1 MKLIKFILI
10 IILAHFTFFGLTA
23 QDTTLS
29 NDAAQTVADTSKNI
43 VESSQQLLKDTVDQ
57 LKSPPV
63 ENLISFSNIF
73 WSLVLILIAYVLIWI
88 ITRLLN
94 RMAESSTRYRIS
106 IKRTIPIVKIVG
118 WILVIYII
126 MEGIINP
133 PLATIIAFFTSIGV
147 AIAISAQDMLK
158 NFFGGFVILFDRP
171 FQLGDKIESGNHY
184 GEVIKIGLQSTRIVT
199 ADDSTVT
206 IPNSEVINQY
216 VSNSN
221 SGEANCQVVAEFYL
235 PEDIEIDKVRKI
247 ALEAARVSKYVFLN
261 KPIMVT
267 FSHEAKEHRTYLK
280 MRLKAYVSDIRF
292 EFAFKSDMTEIVIRE
307 LFKAG
312 ILSKPEKSDP

>member
-1 MKLIKFILI
+1 
-10 IILAHFTFFGLTA
+10 
-23 QDTTLS
+23 
-29 NDAAQTVADTSKNI
+29 
-43 VESSQQLLKDTVDQ
+43 
-57 LKSPPV
+57 
-63 ENLISFSNIF
+63 
-73 WSLVLILIAYVLIWI
+73 
-88 ITRLLN
+88 
-94 RMAESSTRYRIS
+94 MAERSTRYRIS
-106 IKRTIPIVKIVG
+106 IKRTIPPIVKIVG

-221 SGEANCQVVAEFYL
+221 SGEANCQVVGRIL
-235 PEDIEIDKVRKI
+235 P
-247 ALEAARVSKYVFLN
+247 ARR
-261 KPIMVT
+261 
-267 FSHEAKEHRTYLK
+267 H
-280 MRLKAYVSDIRF
+280 
-292 EFAFKSDMTEIVIRE
+292 
-307 LFKAG
+307 
-312 ILSKPEKSDP
+312 

>member
-1 MKLIKFILI
+1 MLI

-63 ENLISFSNIF
+63 ENVISFSNIF
-73 WSLVLILIAYVLIWI
+73 WSVVSILIAYILIWI
-88 ITRLLN
+88 VSRLLN
-94 RMAESSTRYRIS
+94 RMAERSTRYRIS
-106 IKRTIPIVKIVG
+106 IKRTIPIGKIVG

-171 FQLGDKIESGNHY
+171 FQLGDKIEYRKPLWRGYQN
-184 GEVIKIGLQSTRIVT
+184 RI
-199 ADDSTVT
+199 AIDQDS
-206 IPNSEVINQY
+206 
-216 VSNSN
+216 
-221 SGEANCQVVAEFYL
+221 NCRKFDSYDPEF
-235 PEDIEIDKVRKI
+235 
-247 ALEAARVSKYVFLN
+247 
-261 KPIMVT
+261 
-267 FSHEAKEHRTYLK
+267 
-280 MRLKAYVSDIRF
+280 
-292 EFAFKSDMTEIVIRE
+292 
-307 LFKAG
+307 
-312 ILSKPEKSDP
+312 